1 VAGGPPRPS
10 AKLQDRV
17 YAASMPGYLKLGVT
31 VVCALLVFALLWIV
45 LLLGPATLLLLHP
58 R

>member
-1 VAGGPPRPS
+1 
-10 AKLQDRV
+10 
-17 YAASMPGYLKLGVT
+17 MPGYLKLGVT

>member
-1 VAGGPPRPS
+1 
-10 AKLQDRV
+10 
-17 YAASMPGYLKLGVT
+17 MPGYLKLGVT

-45 LLLGPATLLLLHP
+45 LLGPATLLLLHP